1 MTERMWDIR
10 YAALAKHVA
19 EWSRDPR
26 AKVGA
31 VITDKRHRV
40 VALGYNGFPVGVED
54 SAERLNDKDQK
65 NKMVVHA
72 EENAILIA
80 GAAAEGGT
88 IYIYGKPVCSRC
100 AGVIIQAGIK
110 HVVAEP
116 PQAGTKS
123 HWDAIGQIAKVMFE
137 EAKVKFHPLPVE
149 PETSQ
154 SAA

>member
-10 YAALAKHVA
+10 YTALAKHVA
-19 EWSRDPR
+19 EWSKDPN
-26 AKVGA
+26 AQVGA
-31 VITDKRHRV
+31 VVTDKRHRV

-65 NKMVVHA
+65 NDMVVHA

-100 AGVIIQAGIK
+100 AGVIIQAGIS
-110 HVVAEP
+110 HVVAEL
-116 PQAGTKS
+116 PQAGTAS
-123 HWDAIGQIAKVMFE
+123 RWHTNGQIAQVMFK
-137 EAKVKFHPLPVE
+137 EAKVEFHLLPVE
-149 PETSQ
+149 PDASQ